1 MVRGALTPNSVVTLT
16 ALFRGKAILFDL
28 DGVLVN
34 SAECVERTWRNWAAR
49 HHLDAEKVIAYAH
62 GRRTIET
69 VQIVAPELSADDELV
84 TLESGE
90 AMTSDGVYEIKGAR
104 ELLELLPSDRWAV
117 VTSGV
122 RAVAE
127 FRIRYTRLPS
137 PSVMICA
144 EEISRGKPDPEGYLT
159 AAARLGQ
166 PSADCI
172 VIEDAPAGIEAA
184 HNAGM
189 RAIAI
194 ASTYPAHRL
203 READAIV
210 EQLADLTI
218 VYDGKQ
224 ILINA
229 DTGRTQKL
237 GMPT

>member
-1 MVRGALTPNSVVTLT
+1 VTFT
-16 ALFRGKAILFDL
+16 RSFVCKAILFDL

-49 HHLDAEKVIAYAH
+49 HCIDPEKVIAYAH

-69 VQIVAPELSADDELV
+69 VQLVAPELSVDAELA
-84 TLESGE
+84 TLEHSE
-90 AMTSDGVYEIKGAR
+90 AMTSEGVYEIPGAR
-104 ELLELLPSDRWAV
+104 ELLEMLPADRWAV

-127 FRIRYTRLPS
+127 FRVRYTRLPT
-137 PSVMICA
+137 PSIMICA

-159 AAARLGQ
+159 AAARLGR
-166 PSADCI
+166 STEDCI

-194 ASTYPAHRL
+194 ASTYPAHYL
-203 READAIV
+203 GEAAAVV
-210 EQLADLTI
+210 EQLSDLTM
-218 VYDGKQ
+218 VYDGEQ
-224 ILINA
+224 ILINIDSRQA
-229 DTGRTQKL
+229 GI
-237 GMPT
+237 PT

>member
-1 MVRGALTPNSVVTLT
+1 VPFTRSFAC
-16 ALFRGKAILFDL
+16 KAILFDL

-49 HHLDAEKVIAYAH
+49 HRIDPERVIAHAH

-69 VQIVAPELSADDELV
+69 VRLVAPELNIDAELA
-84 TLESGE
+84 TLEHSE
-90 AMTSDGVYEIKGAR
+90 AMTSEGVYEIPGAR
-104 ELLELLPSDRWAV
+104 ELLEMLPADRWAV

-127 FRIRYTRLPS
+127 FRVRYTRLPT
-137 PSVMICA
+137 PSVLICA

-159 AAARLGQ
+159 AAARLGWS
-166 PSADCI
+166 PEDCI
-172 VIEDAPAGIEAA
+172 VIEDAPVGIEAA

-194 ASTYPAHRL
+194 AATYSADRL

-210 EQLADLTI
+210 ERLSDLTI
-218 VYDGKQ
+218 VYDGAQ
-224 ILINA
+224 ILINLE
-229 DTGRTQKL
+229 GRQ
-237 GMPT
+237 GQRRRIPT

>member
-1 MVRGALTPNSVVTLT
+1 VTF
-16 ALFRGKAILFDL
+16 ARSFACRAILFDL

-49 HHLDAEKVIAYAH
+49 HRIDPEKVLAYAH

-69 VQIVAPELSADDELV
+69 VQLVAPELSVDAELA
-84 TLESGE
+84 TLEHSE
-90 AMTSDGVYEIKGAR
+90 AMTSEGVYEIPGAR
-104 ELLELLPSDRWAV
+104 ELLEMLPADRWAV

-127 FRIRYTRLPS
+127 FRVRYTRLPT

-159 AAARLGQ
+159 AATRLGRS
-166 PSADCI
+166 PEDCI

-194 ASTYPAHRL
+194 ACTYPAHRL
-203 READAIV
+203 GEAVAVV
-210 EQLADLTI
+210 EQLSDLTI
-218 VYDGKQ
+218 VYDGAQ
-224 ILINA
+224 ILINMDSRQA
-229 DTGRTQKL
+229 QTRGIHT
-237 GMPT
+237 